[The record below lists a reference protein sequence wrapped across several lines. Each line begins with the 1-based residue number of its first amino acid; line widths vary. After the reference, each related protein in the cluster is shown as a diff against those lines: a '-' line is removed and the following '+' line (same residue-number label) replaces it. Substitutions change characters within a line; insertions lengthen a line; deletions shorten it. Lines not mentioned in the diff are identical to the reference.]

1 MLVMFLFTKV
11 VITSFLS
18 CKAAWINWWMWC
30 DSGVAAGVALCIVR
44 TGFYSKN
51 YVVWMTAAIRL
62 TAPPSASAEVGGG

>member
-1 MLVMFLFTKV
+1 MGN
-11 VITSFLS
+11 
-18 CKAAWINWWMWC
+18 KAAWINWC
-30 DSGVAAGVALCIVR
+30 SLVDVVRQQGCTGVALCIVR